1 MVSLDTFPARPSSN
15 KRAAAASSDETNS
28 VIFAHIAFIL
38 GICMQRFGLLI
49 GTGQI
54 FFSLFGFFA
63 LVAWGSWVGLV
74 RLRGPQTLAFGLV
87 IIWFL
92 FSAVAAAESPDR
104 GIEISPASLAMVLVT
119 NSIFLF
125 GPSSRFSNDAVLRA
139 FLFYVR
145 LCAVLAIIQ
154 IVLQFGGIRIFSF
167 KDAIPALDPVLVE
180 SAYNQNAVEFYG
192 SLNRRAN
199 GLFPMEPG
207 ALSQL
212 LALGVVVD
220 MFLLRRFKFLP
231 LYAISYILT
240 RSGSGL
246 LVLVATFATYP
257 LIAPLKSLRV
267 IAIGSIVALMIGTAY
282 LVAPEPFDPI
292 VKRLDEF
299 SSTKSSGYARYV
311 AQLQTWDYL
320 LQTDRVLIGSGPGG
334 LERSPAYFGGSGNPA
349 LKLVADYGIIGLMI
363 FLFYLLLSIFRK
375 DNSMLALTMLA
386 CYQLGGGNLAMAP
399 FLIMMAMLCIW
410 SQPPSARLRSIR
422 RRPAFVQ
429 RNQSDLGPV
438 IE

>member
-1 MVSLDTFPARPSSN
+1 MVSLDTFPARTSSN

-38 GICMQRFGLLI
+38 CICMQRFGLLV

-54 FFSLFGFFA
+54 FFSLFAFFA
-63 LVAWGSWVGLV
+63 LVAWGWWVGLV

-87 IIWFL
+87 VIWFL
-92 FSAVAAAESPDR
+92 FSAIAAAESPDR
-104 GIEISPASLAMVLVT
+104 GIETSPASLAMVLVT

-125 GPSSRFSNDAVLRA
+125 GPSTRFSNEAVLPI

-145 LCAVLAIIQ
+145 LCAVLAIVQ

-199 GLFPMEPG
+199 GFFPMEPG
-207 ALSQL
+207 GLSQL
-212 LALGVVVD
+212 LAIGVVVD
-220 MFLLRRFKFLP
+220 VFLLRRFASLP
-231 LYAISYILT
+231 LYAVSYVLT

-246 LVLVATFATYP
+246 LVLAVSLGAYP

-267 IAIGSIVALMIGTAY
+267 IAIGSIVALTIGTAY

-292 VKRLDEF
+292 VNRLDEF

-320 LQTDRVLIGSGPGG
+320 FQTDRVLIGSGPGG

-399 FLIMMAMLCIW
+399 FLMMMAMLCVW
-410 SQPPSARLRSIR
+410 SQPPGARLRSIR
-422 RRPAFVQ
+422 RPVPVQ
-429 RNQSDLGPV
+429 RMQSSAAPI

>member
-28 VIFAHIAFIL
+28 VVFAHVAFIL
-38 GICMQRFGLLI
+38 GICMQRFGFLI

-63 LVAWGSWVGLV
+63 LVAWGYWVGLV

-104 GIEISPASLAMVLVT
+104 GIETSPASLAMVLVT

-125 GPSSRFSNDAVLRA
+125 GPSSRFSNDAVLPA

-199 GLFPMEPG
+199 GFFPMEPG

-212 LALGVVVD
+212 LAIGVVVD

-246 LVLVATFATYP
+246 LVLVATFSIYP

-267 IAIGSIVALMIGTAY
+267 IAIGSVVALMIGTAY

-334 LERSPAYFGGSGNPA
+334 LERSPAYFGGSGNPV
-349 LKLVADYGIIGLMI
+349 LKLVADYGIIGLVI

-375 DNSMLALTMLA
+375 DNSMLALAMLA

-422 RRPAFVQ
+422 RPASVQ
-429 RNQSDLGPV
+429 RTQSNLGPV

>member
-1 MVSLDTFPARPSSN
+1 
-15 KRAAAASSDETNS
+15 
-28 VIFAHIAFIL
+28 
-38 GICMQRFGLLI
+38 
-49 GTGQI
+49 
-54 FFSLFGFFA
+54 
-63 LVAWGSWVGLV
+63 
-74 RLRGPQTLAFGLV
+74 
-87 IIWFL
+87 
-92 FSAVAAAESPDR
+92 
-104 GIEISPASLAMVLVT
+104 
-119 NSIFLF
+119 
-125 GPSSRFSNDAVLRA
+125 
-139 FLFYVR
+139 
-145 LCAVLAIIQ
+145 
-154 IVLQFGGIRIFSF
+154 
-167 KDAIPALDPVLVE
+167 
-180 SAYNQNAVEFYG
+180 
-192 SLNRRAN
+192 
-199 GLFPMEPG
+199 
-207 ALSQL
+207 
-212 LALGVVVD
+212 

-246 LVLVATFATYP
+246 LVLVATFAIYP

-267 IAIGSIVALMIGTAY
+267 IAIGSIVALTIGTAY

-349 LKLVADYGIIGLMI
+349 LKLVADYGIIGLVI

-375 DNSMLALTMLA
+375 DNSMLALTMLV

-410 SQPPSARLRSIR
+410 SQPPSARLRSV
-422 RRPAFVQ
+422 RRPASV
-429 RNQSDLGPV
+429 RRTQSNLAQSNLGPV